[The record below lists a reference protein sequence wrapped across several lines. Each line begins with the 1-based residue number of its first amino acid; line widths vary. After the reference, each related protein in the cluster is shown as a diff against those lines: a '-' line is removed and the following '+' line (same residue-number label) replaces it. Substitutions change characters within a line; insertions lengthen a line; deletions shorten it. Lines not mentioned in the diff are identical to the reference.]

1 MNQSV
6 AVQLPSAEDVGAWAK
21 TMAAVGGVVGGL
33 WALGVRIAKR
43 RRLERE
49 RKAQEARA
57 IRYLLDAVRHALN
70 VIVPSEDRR
79 FVDVDELVRQKLLI
93 DQVRDALWRY
103 DGHESERATEQA
115 TERIVEVLTRTQR
128 IKAKEQQQNPF
139 KDGWTPEGEAKR

>member
-1 MNQSV
+1 MSQS
-6 AVQLPSAEDVGAWAK
+6 ALSIPSPEEVGAWAK
-21 TMAAVGGVVGGL
+21 TLAAVGGVAGGA
-33 WALGVRIAKR
+33 WALGVRVARR
-43 RRLERE
+43 RRLDRE

-128 IKAKEQQQNPF
+128 IKAKEQGKDNPF
-139 KDGWTPEGEAKR
+139 KDGWTPEDQR

>member
-1 MNQSV
+1 MNQSI

-21 TMAAVGGVVGGL
+21 TLAAVGGVVGGL

-43 RRLERE
+43 HRLERE

-70 VIVPSEDRR
+70 VIVPTEDRR
-79 FVDVDELVRQKLLI
+79 FIDVDELVRQKLLI

-128 IKAKEQQQNPF
+128 IKAKEQGKDNPF
-139 KDGWTPEGEAKR
+139 KDGWTPEDQR